1 MQPLPRLLLL
11 LWLLLLLVVV
21 LLLLDVCVWMWL
33 VAALMFSAL
42 PCSYPIDPVTC
53 AGGATEACRT
63 LALH

>member
-11 LWLLLLLVVV
+11 LLLVLLLLV

-33 VAALMFSAL
+33 VAALMFQHFHV
-42 PCSYPIDPVTC
+42 SYPIDPVTC